1 MAKSS
6 TSSNLS
12 SDILKE
18 LSMGLFSIEIDEG
31 KEPRLY
37 GNKNILDIFCLDEK
51 AAPEE
56 NFRRWHNAIDDKD
69 LKKIDDAIALL
80 QSNNNPE
87 IQYYWK
93 HPEKDRILIK
103 SYAYINESYKNG
115 RKIEGLIHDV
125 SDVKL
130 SQKKDMEIIEI
141 LASEYSSVYYIDLNT
156 DELTPYAMNAET
168 QSEFGQIFNSGITYS
183 EAFKLYVDRLIFSED
198 KEMMLKE
205 GSISSIKKHLARQK
219 TYITQYR
226 SSDNRYSEMKFVK
239 VNAENEMPTAV
250 ALGFADKDDE
260 IREKQQSEKE
270 KERNTQIIEI
280 LASEYS
286 SVYYIDLNTDEL
298 NPYAMNAE
306 TESEFGQIF
315 NSGITYSEAFKLYV
329 NRLIHPEDKE
339 MMLKE
344 GSIANIT
351 KLLEHQ
357 KTFITQYRSSNNRYS
372 EMKFVKVNAENEK
385 PTAVALGFADKDDEI
400 RTRQKQ
406 EQEHQRNFDI
416 IEILASEYSS
426 VYYINLETDD
436 LDPYTMN
443 EDTESEFGQI
453 FRSGIRYSDAYRM
466 YVNTLIYPE
475 DKSMMLKAGSIGNI
489 MKELKSKKTFI
500 TTYRSADGHYCE
512 MKFVKVGNNEG
523 LPKAVALGF
532 ADKDTELRTK
542 EEESKILKRN
552 VDIIEILASEY
563 TSVYYIDLT
572 TDELDPYTMNAETEN
587 EFGSIFRSGIKYS
600 DAFRMY
606 VSTLVYPDDRE
617 KMLKAGSLYNIIKE
631 LNSKKTFITTYRSD
645 NKGSPHYCE
654 MKFVKVGEDESP
666 QAVALGFADKND
678 ELRREIFAKNEKEK
692 NFEIIE
698 ILASEYTSVYYID
711 LKTDKLTPYTMNDR
725 TRLFLEDAFHKEM
738 SYSDA
743 FRTYVAQAVA
753 DESKKEMLHAG
764 SIENIKKVLKGQKTF
779 ITTYLND
786 QNQYSEMKFVKV
798 GNDDT
803 EPEAVA
809 LGFSI
814 IDEAYRKDMEN
825 KQREEFIN
833 GLADDYEAVFHV
845 DADKKTIETIRIS
858 EAYLNRNPS
867 LESRMDY
874 FKYVEAV
881 AANIA
886 IDDRQGFIEALSV
899 ENINR
904 EFEKENAFFHNYK
917 ILKNGVVTY
926 YQLKVIHT
934 GNWDNDHNFLI
945 GVHNMDELTKAQV
958 AQEEI
963 LREARVEAESASRAK
978 SSFLFNMSHDI
989 RTPMNAIIGFNNM
1002 ALKHINE
1009 PEKLQSYLEKLSISS
1024 QHLLGLINDVL
1035 DMARIESGKIIIE
1048 EGPIMLGNAVRRL
1061 KEIVSQSAKGKNL
1074 TFTTNISNIRHNCII
1089 ADELRVNRVLMNI
1102 ISNSIKYTPEGGNI
1116 DFTITERNCVI
1127 KDHASY
1133 DFIVKDTGIGM
1144 SKEYLGHI
1152 FEAFTRENNSTV
1164 SGIQG
1169 TGLGMAITKELVDL
1183 MHGSISIDSEQG
1195 KGTTVKIHF
1204 TFKIASEKDVAT
1216 AQEIEEINEELFKGK
1231 KILLVEDNALNREI
1245 ARETLN
1251 EYGMIVD
1258 EATNG
1263 EEALKICKEIIAK
1276 GPEYYHDIIL
1286 MDVQMPI
1293 KDGYQT
1299 AMEIRKF
1306 DVERTRR
1313 APIIAMTANAF
1324 AEDKKKALDCGM
1336 DAHVAKPFDVKQLL
1350 KTMSMFLK

>member
-6 TSSNLS
+6 TNSNLS
-12 SDILKE
+12 SDILKG
-18 LSMGLFSIEIDEG
+18 LSMGLWSFEIDKD

-37 GNKNILDIFCLDEK
+37 GNKNLFDIFGLDEK
-51 AAPEE
+51 ATPEE
-56 NFRRWHNAIDDKD
+56 NYRIWHNAIDAKD
-69 LKKIDDAIALL
+69 LKKIDDVILLL
-80 QSNNNPE
+80 QDKNNPE
-87 IQYYWK
+87 IQYYWE
-93 HPEKDRILIK
+93 HPKKGKILIK
-103 SYAYINESYKNG
+103 SYAYINNDYKNG

-168 QSEFGQIFNSGITYS
+168 ESEFGQIFNSGITYS
-183 EAFKLYVDRLIFSED
+183 EAFKLYVDRLIFDED
-198 KEMMLKE
+198 KELMLKE
-205 GSISSIKKHLARQK
+205 GSVSSIKRHLARQK
-219 TYITQYR
+219 TFITQYR

-239 VNAENEMPTAV
+239 VNAENEVPTAV

-260 IREKQQSEKE
+260 IRERQQAERERK
-270 KERNTQIIEI
+270 RNTQIIEI

-329 NRLIHPEDKE
+329 SRLIHPEDKE

-351 KLLEHQ
+351 KLLAHQ

-426 VYYINLETDD
+426 VYYINLETDE

-453 FRSGIRYSDAYRM
+453 FRSGIRYTDAYRM

-475 DKSMMLKAGSIGNI
+475 DKSMMLKAGSLGNI

-523 LPKAVALGF
+523 LPRAVALGF

-542 EEESKILKRN
+542 EEETKILKRN

-606 VSTLVYPDDRE
+606 VSTLVYPEDRE
-617 KMLKAGSLYNIIKE
+617 KMLRAGSLYNIIKE
-631 LNSKKTFITTYRSD
+631 LNTKKTFITTYRSD
-645 NKGSPHYCE
+645 NKGNPHYCE

-725 TRLFLEDAFHKEM
+725 TRVFLEDAFHKEM

-764 SIENIKKVLKGQKTF
+764 SIENIKEVLKGQKTF

-809 LGFSI
+809 LGFSV
-814 IDEAYRKDMEN
+814 IDESYRKELAS

-845 DADKKTIETIRIS
+845 DADKQTIETVRMS

-867 LESRMDY
+867 LEKRMDY

-886 IDDRQGFIEALSV
+886 IDDRQGFIEALSA
-899 ENINR
+899 ENVNR

-917 ILKNGVVTY
+917 ILKNGVITY

-934 GNWDNDHNFLI
+934 GNWETDHNFLI

-963 LREARVEAESASRAK
+963 LKEARIEAESSSRAK

-1009 PEKLQSYLEKLSISS
+1009 PEKLQSYLEKLSTSS

-1048 EGPIMLGNAVRRL
+1048 ESPIMIGNAVRRFN
-1061 KEIVSQSAKGKNL
+1061 EIVSQSAKSKNL
-1074 TFTTNISNIRHNCII
+1074 NFTTNVSNIKHNCVI

-1102 ISNSIKYTPEGGNI
+1102 VSNSIKYTPEGGNI
-1116 DFTITERNCVI
+1116 EFTVTERNCII

-1183 MHGSISIDSEQG
+1183 MHGSINIESEQG

-1204 TFKIASEKDVAT
+1204 TFKIASEKDVAA
-1216 AQEIEEINEELFKGK
+1216 AQETEEIDEELFKGK

-1293 KDGYQT
+1293 MDGYQT
-1299 AMEIRKF
+1299 STEIRKF
-1306 DVERTRR
+1306 DVEKTRR
-1313 APIIAMTANAF
+1313 VPIIAMTANAF
-1324 AEDKKKALDCGM
+1324 AEDKKKALDSGM
-1336 DAHVAKPFDVKQLL
+1336 DAHVAKPFDIKHLL